1 MTAGDAVI
9 VRRFPWA
16 AERNAGLICFPH
28 PTQPAHAFAAF
39 ADLLSP
45 SVAVVAIQCFTWMNR
60 PAVDR
65 VERTVMPAVFD
76 VVDDW
81 ADCPLV
87 LFGHRAGAW
96 LAFEVARRLERV
108 SHVQLAGLFASASPA
123 PSRWW
128 RGDTPAPSGFDE
140 PHDEPVMGDISR
152 YGTQDMVQCS
162 ITVLVGDADPRSTI
176 NDASAWSEHTTRAFD
191 LRIFPDDDRYFD
203 AYQRDIANAISD
215 HLLSVR
221 GEDGQYS

>member
-45 SVAVVAIQCFTWMNR
+45 SVAVVAIECFTWMNR

-65 VERTVMPAVFD
+65 VESTVMPAVFD
-76 VVDDW
+76 LVSDW

-87 LFGHRAGAW
+87 VFGHRAGAW

-108 SHVQLAGLFASASPA
+108 SHVRLAGLFASASPA

-128 RGDTPAPSGFDE
+128 RADTSVPLTP
-140 PHDEPVMGDISR
+140 DEPVIGEAGE
-152 YGTQDMVQCS
+152 YGTQDMIHCS
-162 ITVLVGDADPRSTI
+162 ITVLVGDADPQTTI
-176 NDASAWSEHTTRAFD
+176 SDASAWSEHTTRAFD
-191 LRIFPDDDRYFD
+191 IRIFPGDDRYFD

-221 GEDGQYS
+221 GEDDQHS